1 MKKIISIMLC
11 IMLSVSMMTACGSKE
26 SDNDKKDVGSETKQ
40 DVFTYDL
47 KGVTVAMNEN
57 MEPLVKKLGDADN
70 YFESDSCAFQGKDKV
85 YTYGSVKITTYPKDN
100 KDYVYTIELLDD
112 TVSTPEG
119 ISIGSDKRLLRKNM
133 EMLLTQLRP
142 RIFTK
147 KETASFHLYLMEI
160 TCLQ

>member
-1 MKKIISIMLC
+1 MLC

-70 YFESDSCAFQGKDKV
+70 YFESVPVLFR
-85 YTYGSVKITTYPKDN
+85 
-100 KDYVYTIELLDD
+100 E
-112 TVSTPEG
+112 
-119 ISIGSDKRLLRKNM
+119 
-133 EMLLTQLRP
+133 
-142 RIFTK
+142 RIR
-147 KETASFHLYLMEI
+147 YILMEV
-160 TCLQ
+160 LR

>member
-1 MKKIISIMLC
+1 MKKNISIMLC

-70 YFESDSCAFQGKDKV
+70 YFESDS
-85 YTYGSVKITTYPKDN
+85 
-100 KDYVYTIELLDD
+100 
-112 TVSTPEG
+112 
-119 ISIGSDKRLLRKNM
+119 
-133 EMLLTQLRP
+133 
-142 RIFTK
+142 
-147 KETASFHLYLMEI
+147 
-160 TCLQ
+160 

>member
-57 MEPLVKKLGDADN
+57 MEPLVKNLGMQIITLN
-70 YFESDSCAFQGKDKV
+70 LIPVLSGK
-85 YTYGSVKITTYPKDN
+85 G
-100 KDYVYTIELLDD
+100 
-112 TVSTPEG
+112 
-119 ISIGSDKRLLRKNM
+119 
-133 EMLLTQLRP
+133 
-142 RIFTK
+142 
-147 KETASFHLYLMEI
+147 
-160 TCLQ
+160 

>member
-70 YFESDSCAFQGKDKV
+70 YFYSDSCAFQG
-85 YTYGSVKITTYPKDN
+85 
-100 KDYVYTIELLDD
+100 
-112 TVSTPEG
+112 
-119 ISIGSDKRLLRKNM
+119 
-133 EMLLTQLRP
+133 
-142 RIFTK
+142 
-147 KETASFHLYLMEI
+147 
-160 TCLQ
+160 

>member
-1 MKKIISIMLC
+1 
-11 IMLSVSMMTACGSKE
+11 MLSVSMMTACGSKE

-70 YFESDSCAFQGKDKV
+70 YFESDSCAFRGKDKV

-119 ISIGSDKRLLRKNM
+119 ISIGSDKKAV
-133 EMLLTQLRP
+133 EEKYGDASDSTETSYIYKKGDSQLSF
-142 RIFTK
+142 IFDGDNVSSIVYN
-147 KETASFHLYLMEI
+147 AI
-160 TCLQ
+160 TE

>member
-57 MEPLVKKLGDADN
+57 MEPLVKELGDAI
-70 YFESDSCAFQGKDKV
+70 
-85 YTYGSVKITTYPKDN
+85 ITLNLIP
-100 KDYVYTIELLDD
+100 VLFRE
-112 TVSTPEG
+112 
-119 ISIGSDKRLLRKNM
+119 
-133 EMLLTQLRP
+133 
-142 RIFTK
+142 RIR
-147 KETASFHLYLMEI
+147 YILMEV
-160 TCLQ
+160 LR

>member
-1 MKKIISIMLC
+1 MIKRCWFWDKTGC
-11 IMLSVSMMTACGSKE
+11 IYIW
-26 SDNDKKDVGSETKQ
+26 
-40 DVFTYDL
+40 F
-47 KGVTVAMNEN
+47 KGCNSCHEWKHGAIG
-57 MEPLVKKLGDADN
+57 KKLGDADN

-119 ISIGSDKRLLRKNM
+119 ISIGSDKKAV
-133 EMLLTQLRP
+133 EEKYGDASDSTETSY
-142 RIFTK
+142 IYK

-160 TCLQ
+160 VYLL

>member
-57 MEPLVKKLGDADN
+57 MEPLVKNLVM
-70 YFESDSCAFQGKDKV
+70 QI
-85 YTYGSVKITTYPKDN
+85 ITLNLIP
-100 KDYVYTIELLDD
+100 VLFRE
-112 TVSTPEG
+112 
-119 ISIGSDKRLLRKNM
+119 
-133 EMLLTQLRP
+133 
-142 RIFTK
+142 RIR
-147 KETASFHLYLMEI
+147 YILMEV
-160 TCLQ
+160 LR

>member
-57 MEPLVKKLGDADN
+57 MEPLVKNLGM
-70 YFESDSCAFQGKDKV
+70 QI
-85 YTYGSVKITTYPKDN
+85 ITLNLIPALFR
-100 KDYVYTIELLDD
+100 E
-112 TVSTPEG
+112 
-119 ISIGSDKRLLRKNM
+119 
-133 EMLLTQLRP
+133 
-142 RIFTK
+142 RIR
-147 KETASFHLYLMEI
+147 YILMEV
-160 TCLQ
+160 LR

>member
-57 MEPLVKKLGDADN
+57 MEPLVKNLGM
-70 YFESDSCAFQGKDKV
+70 QI
-85 YTYGSVKITTYPKDN
+85 ITLN
-100 KDYVYTIELLDD
+100 LIHVLFRE
-112 TVSTPEG
+112 
-119 ISIGSDKRLLRKNM
+119 
-133 EMLLTQLRP
+133 
-142 RIFTK
+142 RIR
-147 KETASFHLYLMEI
+147 YILMEV
-160 TCLQ
+160 LR

>member
-85 YTYGSVKITTYPKDN
+85 YTYGSVKTPKERTYIYGMTETSYIYKKGDSQLSFIFDGDNVSSIVYNAIT
-100 KDYVYTIELLDD
+100 E
-112 TVSTPEG
+112 
-119 ISIGSDKRLLRKNM
+119 
-133 EMLLTQLRP
+133 
-142 RIFTK
+142 
-147 KETASFHLYLMEI
+147 
-160 TCLQ
+160 

>member
-1 MKKIISIMLC
+1 
-11 IMLSVSMMTACGSKE
+11 
-26 SDNDKKDVGSETKQ
+26 
-40 DVFTYDL
+40 
-47 KGVTVAMNEN
+47 MNEN

-133 EMLLTQLRP
+133 ERLLTQLRP

-147 KETASFHLYLMEI
+147 RRQPAFIYI
-160 TCLQ
+160 

>member
-57 MEPLVKKLGDADN
+57 MEPLVKNLGM
-70 YFESDSCAFQGKDKV
+70 QI
-85 YTYGSVKITTYPKDN
+85 ITLNLIP
-100 KDYVYTIELLDD
+100 VLFRE
-112 TVSTPEG
+112 
-119 ISIGSDKRLLRKNM
+119 
-133 EMLLTQLRP
+133 
-142 RIFTK
+142 RIK
-147 KETASFHLYLMEI
+147 YILMEV
-160 TCLQ
+160 LR

>member
-1 MKKIISIMLC
+1 
-11 IMLSVSMMTACGSKE
+11 MLSVSMMTACGSKE

-112 TVSTPEG
+112 KYTTINEQITKIAQNHPAIVKTSSSEAPCW
-119 ISIGSDKRLLRKNM
+119 ISR
-133 EMLLTQLRP
+133 
-142 RIFTK
+142 
-147 KETASFHLYLMEI
+147 
-160 TCLQ
+160 

>member
-112 TVSTPEG
+112 TPRPNKLANCGRERLTSAMSSSTSYVPDG
-119 ISIGSDKRLLRKNM
+119 ASI
-133 EMLLTQLRP
+133 
-142 RIFTK
+142 
-147 KETASFHLYLMEI
+147 
-160 TCLQ
+160 

>member
-57 MEPLVKKLGDADN
+57 MEPLVKNLGM
-70 YFESDSCAFQGKDKV
+70 QI
-85 YTYGSVKITTYPKDN
+85 ITLNLIP
-100 KDYVYTIELLDD
+100 VLFRE
-112 TVSTPEG
+112 
-119 ISIGSDKRLLRKNM
+119 
-133 EMLLTQLRP
+133 
-142 RIFTK
+142 RIR
-147 KETASFHLYLMEI
+147 YILMEV
-160 TCLQ
+160 LR

>member
-57 MEPLVKKLGDADN
+57 MEPLVKKLRDADN
-70 YFESDSCAFQGKDKV
+70 YFESDSCAFQG
-85 YTYGSVKITTYPKDN
+85 
-100 KDYVYTIELLDD
+100 
-112 TVSTPEG
+112 
-119 ISIGSDKRLLRKNM
+119 
-133 EMLLTQLRP
+133 
-142 RIFTK
+142 
-147 KETASFHLYLMEI
+147 
-160 TCLQ
+160 

>member
-85 YTYGSVKITTYPKDN
+85 YTKDN

-119 ISIGSDKRLLRKNM
+119 ISIGSDKKAV
-133 EMLLTQLRP
+133 EEKYGDASDSTETSYIYKKGDSQLSF
-142 RIFTK
+142 IFDGDNVSSIVYN
-147 KETASFHLYLMEI
+147 AI
-160 TCLQ
+160 TE

>member
-57 MEPLVKKLGDADN
+57 MEPLVKILGDADN
-70 YFESDSCAFQGKDKV
+70 YFESDSCAFQG
-85 YTYGSVKITTYPKDN
+85 
-100 KDYVYTIELLDD
+100 
-112 TVSTPEG
+112 
-119 ISIGSDKRLLRKNM
+119 
-133 EMLLTQLRP
+133 
-142 RIFTK
+142 
-147 KETASFHLYLMEI
+147 
-160 TCLQ
+160 